1 MSTPTTTTT
10 GWLDEALA
18 SLGAVLEARGLR
30 YELVVVGGAGLLLRR
45 ITSRPTKDV
54 DVLGTRSSAGEVV
67 ALHGLPEPL
76 ANAVADVGLTL
87 GLAPDWLNLGPAS
100 LLELGLPSGFADRLD
115 PKPYGGLTTW
125 IASPF
130 DLACLKLYAAA
141 DAWPTRDR
149 HLADLLA
156 LARSTDELRD
166 AAKWARTHDPSP
178 AFAENLAAVLRQM
191 GVEDVDDVGR

>member
-1 MSTPTTTTT
+1 MSTPTTTNT

-54 DVLGTRSSAGEVV
+54 DVLGTRSAAGEVV
-67 ALHGLPEPL
+67 ALYGLPEPL
-76 ANAVADVGLTL
+76 AIAIADVGLTL

-100 LLELGLPSGFADRLD
+100 LLELGLPVGFADRLD
-115 PKPYGGLTTW
+115 PQLYGGLTIW
-125 IASPF
+125 VASPF

-141 DAWPTRDR
+141 DAWPARDR

-156 LARSTDELRD
+156 LARSTDDLR
-166 AAKWARTHDPSP
+166 AAATWARTHDPSP
-178 AFAENLAAVLRQM
+178 AFAENLAAVLRHL
-191 GVEDVDDVGR
+191 GVEDSDDADR

>member
-1 MSTPTTTTT
+1 MDTTTATDT

-18 SLGAVLEARGLR
+18 ALGAVLEARGLR
-30 YELVVVGGAGLLLRR
+30 YDLVVVGGASLLLRR

-54 DVLGTRSSAGEVV
+54 DVLGSRSAAGEVI

-76 ANAVADVGLTL
+76 AITIADVGLAQ

-100 LLELGLPSGFADRLD
+100 LLELGLPVGFADRLD
-115 PKPYGGLTTW
+115 PRPYHGLTIW
-125 IASPF
+125 VASPF

-141 DAWPTRDR
+141 DAWPARDR

-156 LARSTDELRD
+156 LARSTDDLRT
-166 AAKWARTHDPSP
+166 AATWARTHDTSP
-178 AFAENLAAVLRQM
+178 AFAENLAAVLRYLE
-191 GVEDVDDVGR
+191 VEESDDAGR